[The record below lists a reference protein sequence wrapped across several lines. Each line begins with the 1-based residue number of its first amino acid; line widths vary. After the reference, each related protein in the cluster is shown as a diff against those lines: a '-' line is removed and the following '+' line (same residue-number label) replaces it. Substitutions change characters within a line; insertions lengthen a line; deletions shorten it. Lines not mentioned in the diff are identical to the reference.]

1 MQLAY
6 VYEVAAYANMNVAT
20 VGIFFVLYNCLSVGS
35 TGDVVNV
42 INGIYS
48 KKTVSDGINLKATSV
63 FLPVHALTTIV
74 HINKPSSIFVH
85 YGITFHSGGKDFYS
99 KLQVNYYNAGSLV
112 HIGNQ
117 LYKTPTGLWM
127 SFLNPG
133 VYTLEVHYKSP
144 VSISMGK
151 LDWQT
156 AVLQAFWA
164 EDTRTISDGIKCYP
178 TPVTTNSYNSWAPLK
193 DLNLLLHLPSPRV
206 VLSAYQLSADMASTR
221 SLVTALEVN
230 GFHQP
235 TSSSLQGRNPFLSL
249 HGVWAE
255 YRAASYINFNI
266 LYRSPGALSFT
277 DCKEDYTNNKNLYA
291 MILPPSC
298 RVASVNPRTSLKL
311 GTSNVW
317 AATDVI
323 YTLRLTKQ
331 AHVFAMYQFAG
342 SFVSKTIVLRL
353 SINSIPQKHTISIT
367 GETVY
372 GGLLGMWQGALD
384 AGTHKIALEYR
395 GNAAAPLS
403 GGLWETR
410 ALTIIYC

>member
-1 MQLAY
+1 
-6 VYEVAAYANMNVAT
+6 MNLAT
-20 VGIFFVLYNCLSVGS
+20 VVIFSVLYYCLGVGS

-42 INGIYS
+42 IDGIYS
-48 KKTVSDGINLKATSV
+48 KRTVSDGINLKATST

-74 HINKPSSIFVH
+74 HISKPSSIFVH

-117 LYKTPTGLWM
+117 LYKTATGLWM
-127 SFLNPG
+127 AFLNPG
-133 VYTLEVHYKSP
+133 VYTLEIHYKSP
-144 VSISMGK
+144 VNINMGK
-151 LDWQT
+151 SDWQT

-164 EDTRTISDGIKCYP
+164 EDARTISDGIKCYP
-178 TPVTTNSYNSWAPLK
+178 TPVTTNSYNIWAPLQ
-193 DLNLLLHLPSPRV
+193 DLNLLLHLKSPRV
-206 VLSAYQLSADMASTR
+206 VLSAYQLSADMLSSSA
-221 SLVTALEVN
+221 LVTALEVN

-235 TSSSLQGRNPFLSL
+235 KSSSLQGYNSFLSL
-249 HGVWAE
+249 QGVWAE
-255 YRAASYINFNI
+255 YRTASYINFNI

-298 RVASVNPRTSLKL
+298 RAASVNPRTNLKL
-311 GTSNVW
+311 TTSNAW
-317 AATDVI
+317 APTDVT
-323 YTLRLTKQ
+323 YTLRLSKQ
-331 AHVFAMYQFAG
+331 SHVFAMYQFAG
-342 SFVSKTIVLRL
+342 RFVSKTIVLRL
-353 SINSIPQKHTISIT
+353 SINSIAQKHTVSLT
-367 GETVY
+367 GETAY
-372 GGLLGMWQGALD
+372 GGLLGVWQGALD
-384 AGTHKIALEYR
+384 VGTYKIALEYR